1 MNITNIFKA
10 GSIVLLA
17 FFSFTFNAN
26 AQKGKKK
33 ADKETVAWRYELE
46 AAGVGSQGTYQVKVW
61 SYSRNVET
69 AMEQAKKNA
78 VHGIIFKGFPGKN
91 SSGQRPLA
99 TNPNIDEQ
107 NKDFFEEFFK
117 TGGGDYMKFV
127 TLANNGQIAPQDRI
141 KISKKE
147 YKIGL
152 VVSVNQAELR
162 RYLEK
167 AGIIKGLSDGF

>member
-10 GSIVLLA
+10 GIVLLA

-26 AQKGKKK
+26 AQRGKKK

-91 SSGQRPLA
+91 SSGQKPLA
-99 TNPNIDEQ
+99 TNPNMDEQ

-127 TLANNGQIAPQDRI
+127 TLANNGQIAPQ
-141 KISKKE
+141 E